1 MVSDSFRRRD
11 YMKTKKLLA
20 TLLSLTFAVCSLPA
34 FALADGGE
42 NGNDI
47 EVTDEDSSAVSPEPG
62 DPDDGEDEDEPDE
75 HILDLSAS
83 ILDDGI
89 IGFNYYLYPHDETAI
104 EGAYMEFTITD
115 LDGGEPE
122 VQTSE
127 GTFVEIKEG
136 PGGITTFYK
145 YTVYITA
152 KDMTSN
158 ITAELINDGEVI
170 DSFDDYTLAQYLN
183 YLLESP
189 QYVNKP
195 GILEIVR
202 ALLDYGTYAQ
212 IYFERNLDE
221 LANGGDLNDVSK
233 VTTTIASSSQPY
245 INDVYADDNIS
256 YYGASLSLKSTTVLS
271 LYFANQSGSDVT
283 YDVTV
288 CSDDITWEKVEKNG
302 YDVIV
307 FSGYTALLLNENV
320 SVTVNNGTEDVLTVD
335 YRPLSYVYVIL
346 NKPTDGT
353 YTEELKNLVRSL
365 YIFYDAVAKEYGA
378 GYNSPF

>member
-47 EVTDEDSSAVSPEPG
+47 EVTDEDSSAVSPEPDG
-62 DPDDGEDEDEPDE
+62 PDDGEDEDEPDE
-75 HILDLSAS
+75 HLLTYNAS
-83 ILDDGI
+83 IQDDGI
-89 IGFNYYLYPHDETAI
+89 IGLNYYLYPDDDGTVI

-127 GTFVEIKEG
+127 GTYVEIEGG
-136 PGGITTFYK
+136 PGEITTFYK

-152 KDMTSN
+152 KDMSSN
-158 ITAELINDGEVI
+158 ITADLIADGEVLETYEY
-170 DSFDDYTLAQYLN
+170 SLAQYLN
-183 YLLESP
+183 AVMEDSRYSD
-189 QYVNKP
+189 YF
-195 GILEIVR
+195 GIVSS
-202 ALLDYGTYAQ
+202 LLDYGTYAQ
-212 IYFERNLDE
+212 KYFGHNLNE
-221 LANGGDLNDVSK
+221 LANGGEFNNDVSK

-288 CSDDITWEKVEKNG
+288 YSDDITWEKVEKNG

-307 FSGYTALLLNENV
+307 FSGYTVPLLNEKV
-320 SVTVNNGTEDVLTVD
+320 SVTVNNGTEDVLTVS

-365 YIFYDAVAKEYGA
+365 YIFYDEVAKVYGVP

>member
-47 EVTDEDSSAVSPEPG
+47 EVTDEDSSAVSPEPDG
-62 DPDDGEDEDEPDE
+62 PDDGEDEDEPDE

-89 IGFNYYLYPHDETAI
+89 IGFNYYLYPHGETAI

-127 GTFVEIKEG
+127 GTYVEIEGG
-136 PGGITTFYK
+136 PGEITTFYK

-183 YLLESP
+183 YILESP
-189 QYVNKP
+189 
-195 GILEIVR
+195 
-202 ALLDYGTYAQ
+202 
-212 IYFERNLDE
+212 
-221 LANGGDLNDVSK
+221 
-233 VTTTIASSSQPY
+233 
-245 INDVYADDNIS
+245 NIWKIR
-256 YYGASLSLKSTTVLS
+256 KSWKS
-271 LYFANQSGSDVT
+271 
-283 YDVTV
+283 
-288 CSDDITWEKVEKNG
+288 
-302 YDVIV
+302 
-307 FSGYTALLLNENV
+307 
-320 SVTVNNGTEDVLTVD
+320 
-335 YRPLSYVYVIL
+335 
-346 NKPTDGT
+346 
-353 YTEELKNLVRSL
+353 
-365 YIFYDAVAKEYGA
+365 
-378 GYNSPF
+378 